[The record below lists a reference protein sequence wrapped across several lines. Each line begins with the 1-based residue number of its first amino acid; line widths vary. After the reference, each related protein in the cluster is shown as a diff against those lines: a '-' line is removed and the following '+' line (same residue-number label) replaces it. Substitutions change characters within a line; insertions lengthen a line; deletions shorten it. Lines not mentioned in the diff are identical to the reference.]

1 MEKIPKHQNA
11 HRMHNYGAPS
21 AVPACICSFSINGSC
36 CLFNFFSLLI
46 RWLCPYNMF
55 LFREFYFSRMFEE
68 NFCAMQNNKAKWSL
82 DCVVLFTLFFLL
94 HSARVCPGACIKWT
108 AGDSCTAHPIRQIF
122 IHFYDLQRVAYTK
135 ISMLPS
141 DASACKLCAQQ
152 IQSNVYILIYFIIR
166 LNNNNKILRMRFLG

>member
-108 AGDSCTAHPIRQIF
+108 AGDSCTAHTIRQIF
-122 IHFYDLQRVAYTK
+122 IHFYDLQRVSIHQNFHVAFRCQC
-135 ISMLPS
+135 M
-141 DASACKLCAQQ
+141 Q
-152 IQSNVYILIYFIIR
+152 IMCTTNSIERLHSNIFYHSVE
-166 LNNNNKILRMRFLG
+166 